1 MRRKDSYLGHCLFR
15 FMDVQMVWTWLV
27 HKYKFVVK
35 VQPKHKLY
43 KRTQVH
49 IFPTTLEPTK
59 SNNKMSQRWRKE
71 RIFFESSSSV
81 SLYYWQTK
89 EALKEWIVGSQ
100 RIYFR
105 SKNNHLRMLKV
116 GLIYLYALKFSIFT
130 WDVAHRK

>member
-59 SNNKMSQRWRKE
+59 SNNKMSQRKE
-71 RIFFESSSSV
+71 RNGSFFESVFTLLANKRSTIGMDFGTTTASRRTITQDTRNVRMSPFDYAQ
-81 SLYYWQTK
+81 SLHIHAVLCVL
-89 EALKEWIVGSQ
+89 E
-100 RIYFR
+100 YF
-105 SKNNHLRMLKV
+105 
-116 GLIYLYALKFSIFT
+116 IIA
-130 WDVAHRK
+130 